1 MEMLQIQ
8 NSVILDHFLGQKV
21 FGDSKNDFFQKSKKP
36 FLGFG
41 QSNIDSKFQDFLEKS
56 VTSGAFTSWK
66 PSILD
71 HFWAEKVFGDSKNDF
86 FQKSKNPFL
95 GFGQSNID
103 SKFQDFRVKSV
114 ALGAFTSSK
123 PFILDHF
130 WAKNFF
136 YPKMVQNGGF
146 STGKGPWGHTFLS
159 KILKF
164 GINITLTKT

>member
-1 MEMLQIQ
+1 MWPWGPLSVQ
-8 NSVILDHFLGQKV
+8 NPSFWTIFWAKKV
-21 FGDSKNDFFQKSKKP
+21 FGDSKNDFFQKSKNP

-41 QSNIDSKFQDFLEKS
+41 QSNIDFKFQDFWEKS

-103 SKFQDFRVKSV
+103 SKFQDFWEKSV
-114 ALGAFTSSK
+114 TSGAFTSWK
-123 PFILDHF
+123 PFF
-130 WAKNFF
+130 
-136 YPKMVQNGGF
+136 
-146 STGKGPWGHTFLS
+146 
-159 KILKF
+159 
-164 GINITLTKT
+164 

>member
-1 MEMLQIQ
+1 MHLSRNEFVHNVPRVCSI
-8 NSVILDHFLGQKV
+8 VC
-21 FGDSKNDFFQKSKKP
+21 SKKTCFYKNQ

-41 QSNIDSKFQDFLEKS
+41 QSNIDSKFQDFWEKS

-130 WAKNFF
+130 RAEKVFGASKNDFF
-136 YPKMVQNGGF
+136 QKSKNPFLGF
-146 STGKGPWGHTFLS
+146 CQ
-159 KILKF
+159 
-164 GINITLTKT
+164 INIVLHYYFMPLFFGK